1 MNQLGK
7 IILKPGREKS
17 ILHHHP
23 WIFSGAVESVTG
35 SPGMGETVDVVNH
48 SGIWLARAAYSPNS
62 QIRARIWTWQKEQEI
77 GPTFFYEKL
86 ANAARLRAKLQ
97 YQTNSYRLVNAESD
111 GIPGIIMDVYGEN
124 LVIQVLSAGA
134 EAHRD
139 ELVEAA
145 RQVVSIKAV
154 YERSDVDVRRLEGLE
169 ERTGP
174 ILGEIDV
181 PFELIENGI
190 HFQVDL
196 RTGQKTGFYLDQRNN
211 RQRIREYA
219 CGKRILN
226 CFCYTGGFT
235 LYALAAGAEKVIS
248 VDSSGEALKV
258 ARENLVLNHMESEQA
273 EWVEADVF
281 QYLRLLRDRG
291 EVFDLIVLDPP
302 KFAPTASQA
311 EQAARGYKDINLLAF
326 KMLNPGGT
334 LFTFSCSGGIS
345 ADLFQKIIAGAA
357 LDAGVQA
364 RIIER
369 LHPGPDHPVGLNF
382 PEGEYLKGLI
392 CSI

>member
-1 MNQLGK
+1 
-7 IILKPGREKS
+7 
-17 ILHHHP
+17 
-23 WIFSGAVESVTG
+23 
-35 SPGMGETVDVVNH
+35 MGETVDVVNQ
-48 SGIWLARAAYSPNS
+48 SGIWLARAAYSLNS
-62 QIRARIWTWQKEQEI
+62 QIRARIWTWQKDQEI
-77 GPTFFYEKL
+77 GPAFFREKL
-86 ANAARLRAKLQ
+86 TGAARLRMSLQ
-97 YQTNSYRLVNAESD
+97 NQTNSYRLVNAESD
-111 GIPGIIMDVYGEN
+111 GVPGIVMDLYGEN

-145 RQVVSIKAV
+145 RQVVSVKAV

-181 PFELIENGI
+181 PFQLIENGI

-211 RQRIREYA
+211 RQRIRDYA
-219 CGKRILN
+219 AGKRILN
-226 CFCYTGGFT
+226 CFCYSGGFS
-235 LYALAAGAEKVIS
+235 LYALAAGAEEVIS
-248 VDSSGEALKV
+248 VDSSGEALNLAK
-258 ARENLVLNHMESEQA
+258 ENLALNQMDPGRA

-291 EVFDLIVLDPP
+291 ESFDLIVLDPP

-311 EQAARGYKDINLLAF
+311 EHAARGYKDINLLAF
-326 KMLNPGGT
+326 KLLKPGGT

-364 RIIER
+364 RIVER
-369 LHPGPDHPVGLNF
+369 LHPGQDHPVGLNF